1 MPEIKTKLK
10 SAVKLQLKG
19 CVEELSNFAFRC
31 FGKMRLKFLLMKHL
45 FISFLL
51 VAPMKNLY
59 QQTRFD
65 FPMPTIKFLCIN
77 YSSIN
82 KH

>member
-1 MPEIKTKLK
+1 MTHR
-10 SAVKLQLKG
+10 V
-19 CVEELSNFAFRC
+19 
-31 FGKMRLKFLLMKHL
+31 
-45 FISFLL
+45 FISFIL

-59 QQTRFD
+59 QQMRFD

-82 KH
+82 KYI

>member
-1 MPEIKTKLK
+1 MWP
-10 SAVKLQLKG
+10 
-19 CVEELSNFAFRC
+19 SNKDISLFVGVPVIMTHRV
-31 FGKMRLKFLLMKHL
+31 
-45 FISFLL
+45 FISFIL

-82 KH
+82 KYI

>member
-1 MPEIKTKLK
+1 
-10 SAVKLQLKG
+10 
-19 CVEELSNFAFRC
+19 
-31 FGKMRLKFLLMKHL
+31 MKHI
-45 FISFLL
+45 FISFIL

-77 YSSIN
+77 CSSIN
-82 KH
+82 KYICTLYTVFKMRNHQVFGPLVSV